1 MLKGLGA
8 LGDMGKLMKQ
18 AQEMQS
24 KMAEA
29 QERMQSLE
37 GEGSSGAGLVKA
49 VASAEGEVKSLTV
62 DPSLL
67 GGGEEKEVLED
78 LIVAAVNDAMKQAK
92 EAGAAEM
99 AKVTEGMALPPGF
112 KLPFG

>member
-1 MLKGLGA
+1 MLKGLG
-8 LGDMGKLMKQ
+8 DMAKMMKA

-29 QERMQSLE
+29 QERVAE
-37 GEGSSGAGLVKA
+37 IEAEGSSGGGMVKA
-49 VASAEGEVKSLTV
+49 VAAASGGVKMLTV

-67 GGGEEKEVLED
+67 GNAEDKEVLED
-78 LIVAAVNDAMKQAK
+78 LIVAAINDALNKAQ
-92 EAGAAEM
+92 EASAVEM
-99 AKVTEGMALPPGF
+99 AKVTEGLPIPPGM